1 MWLFLHNSRLW
12 PYITRQIREQKITKR
27 NSNGSKGFQ
36 TEPTYDPEPA
46 DQQSIWQVLGF
57 KLEAFKFKFNA
68 EIEKYNSFALGCAQR
83 VEHTLDQIF
92 RHVNFFRFGVQTV
105 KANQVYEMEE
115 LYCCC
120 YTC

>member
-1 MWLFLHNSRLW
+1 MAIHHQANTW
-12 PYITRQIREQKITKR
+12 TKNHEEKLKR
-27 NSNGSKGFQ
+27 FQRVSNG
-36 TEPTYDPEPA
+36 TTYDPEPA

-68 EIEKYNSFALGCAQR
+68 EIEKYNSYALGCAQR